1 MRNILL
7 TIGAV
12 FLFISCQTGEESKDK
27 PVISVSIIPQQF
39 FVEELAGEL
48 VEVNVLIP
56 PGASPATYEP
66 TVAQLAQLDRS
77 DLYMRIGYIGFEQS
91 WMEKLASANS
101 QMKIVDLSEGVDLI
115 LEPGGL
121 EGDHSGHSHD
131 GHVHHGTDPH
141 IWMSA
146 INAHII
152 AQNIHRE
159 LLLLFPAKKQYLEDR
174 LMQFTSTTDS
184 LHLLISQKLEGLENR
199 KFMIYHPAL
208 SYYARDYGLEQVPLE
223 NEGKSPAPSH
233 IRVITD
239 LALQDQINKILIQSQ
254 FDSDNAKIL
263 ARETGARL
271 IQFDPLDRHWRK
283 QMSYIAEQLNPP
295 RNGQSA
301 D

>member
-1 MRNILL
+1 MRNIVLV
-7 TIGAV
+7 IGV
-12 FLFISCQTGEESKDK
+12 LFLAISCLTEGESSDK
-27 PVISVSIIPQQF
+27 PVVSVSIIPQQF

-66 TVAQLAQLDRS
+66 TVAQLARLDRS
-77 DLYMRIGYIGFEQS
+77 DVYMRIGYIGFEQS

-101 QMKIVDLSEGVDLI
+101 RMKIVDLSQGVDLI
-115 LEPGGL
+115 LDPEGL
-121 EGDHSGHSHD
+121 AGDHSGHSHHD
-131 GHVHHGTDPH
+131 HAHHGTDPH

-152 AQNIHRE
+152 ARNIHRE

-174 LMQFTSTTDS
+174 LIQFSSSIDS
-184 LHLLISQKLEGLENR
+184 LHLAISQKLEGLENR

-233 IRVITD
+233 MREITD
-239 LALQDQINKILIQSQ
+239 LALQYKINKILIQSQ
-254 FDSDNAKIL
+254 FDSDNAEIL
-263 ARETGARL
+263 AGETGARL
-271 IQFDPLDRHWRK
+271 IQFDPLDPHWRK
-283 QMSYIAEQLNPP
+283 QMSYIAEQLNPSP
-295 RNGQSA
+295 Q
-301 D
+301 